1 MSSSTGDATQEEGW
15 VICRV
20 FKKKLHLQRTLD
32 CSNNFSSIRSEIKAQ
47 LINDSSSSETL
58 DQILQYMGR
67 SCKQEKE
74 NTENLSMRHLNN
86 PIESLFNT
94 GTIHERFTK
103 LPVPL
108 ENPTVPSVPTD
119 WATLDSF
126 SACQLNGQ
134 SPDTLKQAGGLFDES
149 GFGFGS
155 GIKLIGSNGEK
166 PEIDNAVCNGG
177 DGDLWSFTKSC
188 VYSPC
193 MGYIDHNL
201 SP

>member
-20 FKKKLHLQRTLD
+20 FKKKLHLQRTLE
-32 CSNNFSSIRSEIKAQ
+32 CSNNFSSIRSDIKAQ
-47 LINDSSSSETL
+47 LINDTSSSDTL

-67 SCKQEKE
+67 SSCKQEKE
-74 NTENLSMRHLNN
+74 NTENLSMRHLN
-86 PIESLFNT
+86 PMESLFNT
-94 GTIHERFTK
+94 GTMHERFPK
-103 LPVPL
+103 FPPL

-134 SPDTLKQAGGLFDES
+134 SGDTLKQAGDLFDES

-155 GIKLIGSNGEK
+155 GIKLVSSNGEK

-193 MGYIDHNL
+193 MGYIDNL